1 MIYVVLQ
8 GSAGKYSRLERTCK
22 SIINATMK
30 QNLLRSCFQR
40 SCMCHFNRFG
50 LLISK
55 NVKELEKKNQS
66 LSLNPPLTLLFIQYS
81 QANRICLTLLQYVAT
96 GCCDTICILS
106 DPCNNSYWHTQVEA
120 TIPSTGV
127 RVMRAGVLKERKK
140 RGDKLAETWWPVRA
154 VS

>member
-55 NVKELEKKNQS
+55 NVKELEKKS
-66 LSLNPPLTLLFIQYS
+66 EFEPESSSYS
-81 QANRICLTLLQYVAT
+81 TVHTIFT
-96 GCCDTICILS
+96 G
-106 DPCNNSYWHTQVEA
+106 Q
-120 TIPSTGV
+120 
-127 RVMRAGVLKERKK
+127 
-140 RGDKLAETWWPVRA
+140 
-154 VS
+154 